1 MVGTEQ
7 TAPSTTSEPTTDSA
21 MYTPQVGPNG
31 GRHVRARA
39 RVITCLTLS
48 AAVLVAASCSSDDAA
63 APSTV
68 APSTTAAPVDEAPE
82 TTMPATTEASETTV
96 PATTEAPATT
106 AAEAE
111 ATELLVFK
119 GTYTHPNDSVRA
131 IPGGVGGAQAFT
143 SSIALEGDLVGTGA
157 FVGSITPPDG
167 STGSIE
173 GAWVFGLSSP
183 NLGEGLLAVQQWNGV
198 MTSTDI
204 TGTGEVIGVSGAF
217 ADLVGTMTAAGSP
230 GAQGAGTYV
239 IELQPA
245 APSPTSSAPTET
257 IPIEFVA
264 TGTPDTVWNRE
275 REAHGGGFTVT
286 GDVVG
291 SLGYRGGAVDPA
303 TPDQLE
309 TIGVCTCTLAGGG
322 DGLFIIQD
330 RGVYKDGTY
339 TAESEFFGIS
349 GAFAGLR
356 GRGTNDGVGNINTFR
371 YELTR

>member
-1 MVGTEQ
+1 M
-7 TAPSTTSEPTTDSA
+7 PA
-21 MYTPQVGPNG
+21 M
-31 GRHVRARA
+31 
-39 RVITCLTLS
+39 
-48 AAVLVAASCSSDDAA
+48 
-63 APSTV
+63 
-68 APSTTAAPVDEAPE
+68 TAAP
-82 TTMPATTEASETTV
+82 AS
-96 PATTEAPATT
+96 T

-111 ATELLVFK
+111 AAEPLMFE
-119 GTYTHPNDSVRA
+119 GTYTHPNDGVRA
-131 IPGGVGGAQAFT
+131 MPGGVEGAQAFT

-167 STGSIE
+167 PTGSIE

-183 NLGEGLLAVQQWNGV
+183 MGEGLLAVQQWNGV

-217 ADLVGTMTAAGSP
+217 TDLVGTMTAAGSP
-230 GAQGAGTYV
+230 GAEGAGNYV

-245 APSPTSSAPTET
+245 APSPTSSEPAET
-257 IPIEFVA
+257 IRIEFVA
-264 TGTPDTVWNRE
+264 TGTPDTAWNRE
-275 REAHGGGFTVT
+275 TEAYGGGFTVT

-291 SLGYRGGAVDPA
+291 SLGYRGAAVDPA
-303 TPDQLE
+303 APDQLE
-309 TIGVCTCTLAGGG
+309 AIGVCACTPAGGG

-349 GAFAGLR
+349 GAFAALR